1 MNERQNHILAAVVK
15 EYTETALPVGSS
27 LVADKYLSG
36 VSSATVRND
45 MAVLE
50 DEGYLY
56 QPHVSAGRIPTDKG
70 YRHFVETMM
79 EDRELTRNEQRRMQ
93 KELLQLKAKNVRM
106 ARTTAKLLS
115 ALSGNIGLSGIMEKN
130 RGEFYESGF
139 PGLLE
144 EAAKR
149 GDMDEVCRLA
159 EVLDFID
166 EKVDVLLAQME
177 DGETKIFIGTE
188 NPIKEISSYSMVV
201 SPYTSKEGERGM
213 IALIGPKRMEYAK
226 NKSLIDFVKK
236 LLSSSGA
243 LIAVVSVSG
252 VVMM

>member
-15 EYTETALPVGSS
+15 EYTETALPIGSS
-27 LVADKYLSG
+27 LVAKKYLTN

-45 MAVLE
+45 MGALE
-50 DEGYLY
+50 EEGYLH

-79 EDRELTRNEQRRMQ
+79 EDRDLTRQEQRRMQ
-93 KELLQLKAKNVRM
+93 KELLELKAKNVRM
-106 ARTTAKLLS
+106 SRTTAKLLS
-115 ALSGNIGLSGIMEKN
+115 ALSGNIGLSGVMEKD

-139 PGLLE
+139 AGILE

-149 GDMDEVCRLA
+149 GDVDEVCKLA
-159 EVLDFID
+159 EVLDLID

-177 DGETKIFIGTE
+177 DGETKIFIGGE
-188 NPIKEISSYSMVV
+188 NPIREISNYSMVV

-226 NKSLIDFVKK
+226 NKSLIEHVKR
-236 LLSSSGA
+236 LLA
-243 LIAVVSVSG
+243 AD
-252 VVMM
+252 